1 MSEEA
6 PRRRGGLLARVAFL
20 LLLAGGLAL
29 WADLRRPRELR
40 VDLDL
45 TEALPGDVV
54 EVDVTVSREGRALA
68 RIDQRFGAGGA
79 PGTIHA
85 VVHARPG
92 RADVDATLIDGQG
105 RARHTQTVVE
115 LRKDRA
121 AAVKVR

>member
-1 MSEEA
+1 VSEEA

-68 RIDQRFGAGGA
+68 R
-79 PGTIHA
+79 
-85 VVHARPG
+85 RPG